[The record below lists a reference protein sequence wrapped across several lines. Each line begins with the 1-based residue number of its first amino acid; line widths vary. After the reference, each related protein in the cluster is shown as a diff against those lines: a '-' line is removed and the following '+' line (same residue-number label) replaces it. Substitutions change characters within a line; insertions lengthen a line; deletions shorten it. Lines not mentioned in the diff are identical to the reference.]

1 MVKKTPAPACSLTG
15 KKKVEASAKLA
26 ASHQFAIAS
35 LKSAQD
41 VARQN
46 LKQLRSWRKAENRSY
61 GRLKRK
67 ALNLTKEEIL
77 EIAGA
82 KVEAERRAL
91 KDATSPKKVKAKAKA
106 KAKATAAAALRDVE
120 PDATQPG
127 GDEGLFHAD
136 EADAAVLEALL

>member
-1 MVKKTPAPACSLTG
+1 MVKKAPSPACSLTG
-15 KKKVEASAKLA
+15 KKKVEASANLA

-35 LKSAQD
+35 LKTAQD

-46 LKQLRSWRKAENRSY
+46 LKQLRTWRKAENRSY
-61 GRLKRK
+61 TRLKRK

-91 KDATSPKKVKAKAKA
+91 KEAASPKKVKAGKAKAKA
-106 KAKATAAAALRDVE
+106 KAAAALE
-120 PDATQPG
+120 AAKADATQPG
-127 GDEGLFHAD
+127 DEEGLFDVDGAS
-136 EADAAVLEALL
+136 AVVLEALL